1 MEAQSQGKIGKDE
14 IHTIVLDPVQLHGS
28 VDRIDPDT
36 DTVCMCIVH
45 MTLPELRAAVDHG
58 RCPQT
63 PGNCRRPPCCI
74 AQWQHKCAELHRAR
88 NGGEL
93 HQKTV
98 VE

>member
-1 MEAQSQGKIGKDE
+1 MYAQTRGKISKDE
-14 IHTIVLDPVQLHGS
+14 IHTIVLDPPQLHGS

-36 DTVCMCIVH
+36 NAVGVGIVH

-58 RCPQT
+58 RCAET
-63 PGNCRRPPCCI
+63 PGNCRWPPCCI
-74 AQWQHKCAELHRAR
+74 AHWQHECAEVNRAR

-93 HQKTV
+93 YQEPV